1 MNNWRVLRVQILDSL
16 NDFSDEL
23 RGNALRE
30 STLSLQAGVDLATG
44 RELQNQIEGV
54 IVFVVIVEFNDVLVI

>member
-1 MNNWRVLRVQILDSL
+1 VQILDSL